1 MSAVRTI
8 TFNATVSGVTP
19 TGPQDAGVQGD
30 HNATQVVWSLDAAL
44 INPDYRYRCEFVDG
58 AGGWDTTQYLTP
70 SADKTIVV
78 SLPRAWTAAGGC
90 GVIRLCVSEFLDGAE
105 ERSLYTLTGRL
116 QFAGREN
123 GGACAAAYETKLPV
137 LIEEVT
143 EAMDGAADAAA
154 QANTAAAGANAAA
167 AAANE
172 AAASADAVADQV
184 QQKLDRGEF
193 IGPRGPV
200 GPQGDVG
207 PQGPQGVSG
216 VYVGEGEMP
225 AGYNVQIDPS
235 GEADVCITKAE
246 ADSRYAGALTE
257 SASGIIAALT
267 EAAAAP
273 LRRLAVRGKTIET
286 GTGDKGPDNPYA
298 VDGITPAKATACG
311 RNLLPKM
318 TIASGTYHSL
328 TVTNNPDGSVTL
340 NGTPTNANVWYAGSY
355 NLPTVFF
362 RLPAGIY
369 TAAPGIWLFVTSST
383 DSYQGTFE
391 LSEPTNF
398 CGVRYRGKTGHS
410 NLDTYNNETIYPQV
424 VMGQTLPDYEPYTGI
439 TVALPE
445 ISPLYGNGM
454 INDEYDAAT
463 GMMTRRW
470 KRMELNG
477 TENWLTR
484 TSGADVYGYQLP
496 NFFDAAGADGIC
508 SHFEYLKNAATGAT
522 NTVCVASSSTYT
534 TLCIYIDTI
543 STVDGLKSWLAA
555 QKAAGTPVTVVY
567 QLATPEATRYDPVQV
582 VPFAPVSNIFTD
594 AGEIDAEYCLDTRLA
609 LEKRER
615 ETDDRYAGT
624 LTGSASGAMAH
635 MTDVSGIG
643 SLRRLAV
650 LGETAEAGTGD
661 KGPDH
666 PYAVDGVVPAA
677 VSAAGKNLIG
687 LESPCQIASSVEGIG
702 SATVERYNNG
712 VTLTM
717 SSASSATWAA
727 ERLWWPITA
736 GTYTLRVKMETN
748 DSAFTPTLGVYL
760 KKTLTDTAAALTT
773 VTASGSKTITV
784 GASGYIG
791 LYLHLTMDTGNTGA
805 RTVRY
810 YDIQLEPGNTVTDY
824 EPYTGATVTLPTLE
838 PLYGDGTIN
847 DEYDAATGIETRR
860 WKRME
865 LDGTEN
871 WQTLATQDNS
881 KWRNVLPV
889 QGVYMPENSSTL
901 PDLVCTHYLV
911 DTSGNNWRCIQ
922 SATID
927 ASNADRL
934 SIYDNQYN
942 AKDPAAWKT
951 YLAAQKAAGTPV
963 TVVYQLAEPVVTQRD
978 PARVI
983 PPAPVCNVYAD
994 QGDVDVTYNRDIN
1007 MAFAA
1012 LETAMKTLLGGA

>member
-70 SADKTIVV
+70 SADKTIAV

-137 LIEEVT
+137 LIEEMT

-167 AAANE
+167 AAASE

-200 GPQGDVG
+200 GPKGDVG

-225 AGYNVQIDPS
+225 TGYNVQIDPS
-235 GEADVCITKAE
+235 GEADVCITKTE

-257 SASGIIAALT
+257 SASGMIAALT

-273 LRRLAVRGKTIET
+273 LRRLAVRGETIET

-298 VDGITPAKATACG
+298 VDGVTPTKAMVCG
-311 RNLLPKM
+311 KNLLPKM

-369 TAAPGIWLFVTSST
+369 TASPGIWLFVTSST

-391 LSEPTNF
+391 LFEPTNF

-477 TENWLTR
+477 TENWITR
-484 TSGADVYGYQLP
+484 GSGADVYGYQLSG
-496 NFFDAAGADGIC
+496 FFDGLSANGVCTHFPYTNNATSGI
-508 SHFEYLKNAATGAT
+508 NV
-522 NTVCVASSSTYT
+522 VCIGSSSSYP
-534 TLCIYIDTI
+534 TLSLYIDTI

-594 AGEIDAEYCLDTRLA
+594 AGVIDAEYCLDTRLA

-650 LGETAEAGTGD
+650 RGETIETGTED
-661 KGPDH
+661 KGPDN

-687 LESPCQIASSVEGIG
+687 LESPYQIASSVEGIG

-717 SSASSATWAA
+717 PAASSHTWAA

-736 GTYTLRVKMETN
+736 GTYTLQVKMETN
-748 DSAFTPTLGVYL
+748 DSAFTPALGVYL

-810 YDIQLEPGNTVTDY
+810 YDIQLEPGNTATAY

-838 PLYGDGTIN
+838 PLYGDGTVS

-871 WQTLATQDNS
+871 WHLSGTVETSKYRPTLVLSDIVTLDSNQ
-881 KWRNVLPV
+881 VLP
-889 QGVYMPENSSTL
+889 
-901 PDLVCTHYLV
+901 DIVCTHYQTQTMYNSYRCTTGV
-911 DTSGNNWRCIQ
+911 SMDT
-922 SATID
+922 T
-927 ASNADRL
+927 ASNGMAV
-934 SIYDNQYN
+934 YDANYDTN
-942 AKDPAAWKT
+942 SLAAWKA

-983 PPAPVCNVYAD
+983 PPAPMCNVYAD